1 MERPERIDILKAK
14 MINGRISRRLHGE
27 LGDLDYLDRLTSLT
41 MKIRTDSLFTAEEM
55 RKRIGKKP
63 GMSIWRKTGSKDFET
78 RQRARNVVA
87 KYQHAFWRYKYQ

>member
-1 MERPERIDILKAK
+1 MERPERIEILKAK
-14 MINGRISRRLHGE
+14 MINGRISRRLHRE
-27 LGDLDYLDRLTSLT
+27 LGHLDHLDRLT

-63 GMSIWRKTGSKDFET
+63 GMSIWRQTGSKDFET

-87 KYQHAFWRYKYQ
+87 KYQHAFWRYKYH